1 MVPAL
6 TAWPA
11 PVFIPSRWPTLTRP
25 LRELP
30 APFLCAIAYSLVVS
44 LGALGLEARRAPP
57 WRAGEDAGSPSA
69 LAADGRGGGVPPGA
83 RMAPIRSSD
92 SCCRCPVLR
101 RLRLR

>member
-11 PVFIPSRWPTLTRP
+11 PVFMPSRWPTLSRP

-44 LGALGLEARRAPP
+44 FGVLGLEARRAPP
-57 WRAGEDAGSPSA
+57 CRGGEDAGSPSP
-69 LAADGRGGGVPPGA
+69 LTGDGRGGGLLPGP
-83 RMAPIRSSD
+83 RMATVARSD
-92 SCCRCPVLR
+92 GWLRCPVLAR
-101 RLRLR
+101 VLF

>member
-1 MVPAL
+1 MPTLVPGKIAVPRWRSRMVPAL

-11 PVFIPSRWPTLTRP
+11 PVFIPSRWPTLSRP

-69 LAADGRGGGVPPGA
+69 LAAEGRGGGLPPG
-83 RMAPIRSSD
+83 
-92 SCCRCPVLR
+92 
-101 RLRLR
+101 